1 VSYERS
7 NISIF
12 TALRDFSKCLREKYH
27 YINLRPTTNILRG
40 SLAAGDYILT
50 SLPCYKRSR
59 HSLISVHSLTS
70 VSSASFN
77 TSVQCDA
84 KLAEIAFSGFLGSD
98 EDLESIC
105 TTQCLTSLQKFR
117 NQQKAACSP
126 SDVITAGGLPYPA
139 TFGADQLL
147 LSYNI
152 TCKRD
157 P

>member
-1 VSYERS
+1 MKNPISAFSQRCETFRS
-7 NISIF
+7 VCGRSII
-12 TALRDFSKCLREKYH
+12 TLKCVPLPTSREGVWQRV
-27 YINLRPTTNILRG
+27 I
-40 SLAAGDYILT
+40 T
-50 SLPCYKRSR
+50 SWPLFHVTKR
-59 HSLISVHSLTS
+59 LVHSLTS

-84 KLAEIAFSGFLGSD
+84 KLAEIAFSGFLGND

-117 NQQKAACSP
+117 NQQNAVCSP

-139 TFGADQLL
+139 TIGVDQLL